1 MQKFYA
7 IYGFKCGGALDYDR
21 AIISLP
27 KVCLLLQRKI
37 KVVGLIL
44 EAFEP
49 VITLS
54 LGTHCILIRHRC
66 SRHSWM
72 PR

>member
-27 KVCLLLQRKI
+27 IACIILQRKI
-37 KVVGLIL
+37 KVVGLIR
-44 EAFEP
+44 EAFES

-54 LGTHCILIRHRC
+54 LGTYYILIRHRC

-72 PR
+72 SR